1 MRSNNFWGPV
11 VIAVGIFCSSCNAN
25 LQFKKEEERI
35 KALNAMQQADVDFSN
50 LSRDSGMRKAFL
62 SFIDDEGV
70 MLRPGRMPIV
80 GADAVDFVSSINDS
94 SFTLTWKPDGAD
106 ISQSGEMGYTFGVY
120 NMQIGDSSNKGTYV
134 TIWKKNS
141 DGQWKFCLDT
151 GNEGI
156 GAENEDSNPHPV
168 D

>member
-1 MRSNNFWGPV
+1 MRLYNVFELLAIGLLLY
-11 VIAVGIFCSSCNAN
+11 SCNSN
-25 LQFKKEEERI
+25 LKFKKEQERI
-35 KALNAMQQADVDFSN
+35 TALNAMQQADVDFSN
-50 LSRDSGMRKAFL
+50 LCRDSGMRKAFL

-94 SFTLTWKPDGAD
+94 SFILTWRPDGAD
-106 ISQSGEMGYTFGVY
+106 ISQAGDMGYTYGVY
-120 NMQIGDSSNKGTYV
+120 DMQVGDSSNKGTYV
-134 TIWKKNS
+134 TIWKKNA
-141 DGQWKFCLDT
+141 GGVWKFCLDT

-156 GAENEDSNPHPV
+156 GSENEPVNPQPV